1 MPSHWKEAPE
11 RHWVFSI
18 LFPTELTVP
27 QNSHCQAHGG
37 CSVFAEWRSE
47 PTNGRNLRAGLGG
60 TGAQGNQQCPPLVG
74 PAEGGWNN
82 TSTVYLRA

>member
-11 RHWVFSI
+11 RHRVFSI

-37 CSVFAEWRSE
+37 CSVFAEWISQL
-47 PTNGRNLRAGLGG
+47 TNGRNLRAGLGS
-60 TGAQGNQQCPPLVG
+60 TGAQGKQQCQSLA
-74 PAEGGWNN
+74 PAEEAGI
-82 TSTVYLRA
+82 THLQST